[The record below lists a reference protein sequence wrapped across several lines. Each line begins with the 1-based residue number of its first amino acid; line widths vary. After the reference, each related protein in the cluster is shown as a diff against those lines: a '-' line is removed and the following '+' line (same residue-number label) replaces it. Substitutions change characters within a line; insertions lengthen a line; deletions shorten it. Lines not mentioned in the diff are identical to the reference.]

1 MADPDRLIWDRML
14 SHLRENHAAFCRQWF
29 SGPAP
34 PRRGQRTV
42 QRARARSSQAKLPP
56 QTVHRPLQRCG
67 LYRHRQAYPRPL
79 PRPRRGLHVRGTR
92 FGPEPGRSNP
102 PVLQRQP
109 EAPHAVDFQRYSRR
123 FFRFRPRQ
131 TVPNA
136 RRAGFRGRTGG
147 QAEASFAEGA
157 TGLSTSF
164 APQPAV
170 AEHRVEHTRRED
182 SLVINPDHSFEN
194 FVVGP
199 DNRLANAASHSVGS
213 DPGKAYNP
221 LFIHGDVG
229 LGKTHLLQAICLR
242 ILETNPAAVLYYISC
257 ETFVTQFI
265 DAVQAGEMN
274 DFRHRFRDVNVLVID
289 DIHFLTRRDRTQ
301 EEFFHTFN
309 CLHHDQRQIV
319 LSSDAPPRKSPTISS
334 PASSA
339 ALSPG
344 WWSRS
349 TRPATRPRVAI
360 LKTKARLESFA
371 DEVACYIAGRIDSNI
386 RELEGTITKVQI
398 LGGFDARAIDVDLAK
413 AALGDDDSGPSGE
426 PSIQSIIDTV
436 TQYYRI
442 KVTELQ
448 SKRRPES
455 VVLPRQVCMY
465 LARRH
470 TRHSLEEIGGYFGGR
485 DHTTVMHAIRTIE
498 TKLDDEA
505 GFQTVIKAFEDRL
518 RPTPRT
524 APIVLPHLG
533 KSMVFVAFLKEPAG
547 VSTVRFAVHRVC
559 G

>member
-14 SHLRENHAAFCRQWF
+14 SHLRENHAALCRQWF
-29 SGPAP
+29 SD
-34 PRRGQRTV
+34 
-42 QRARARSSQAKLPP
+42 L
-56 QTVHRPLQRCG
+56 RPLGVGNGQFNVRVPDPVKRNY
-67 LYRHRQAYPRPL
+67 LHRQCIGPFNDAAFTVIGRLIPVRFLGPDEAYTSAAPVSDPVAPTRPSSNGSPKHHTPWTSSGTADGSSDSVQDKPYRTPAVPDSVAAPEVKPRL
-79 PRPRRGLHVRGTR
+79 PSPRV
-92 FGPEPGRSNP
+92 S
-102 PVLQRQP
+102 
-109 EAPHAVDFQRYSRR
+109 
-123 FFRFRPRQ
+123 
-131 TVPNA
+131 
-136 RRAGFRGRTGG
+136 
-147 QAEASFAEGA
+147 
-157 TGLSTSF
+157 GLSTSF
-164 APQPAV
+164 APEPAV

-199 DNRLANAASHSVGS
+199 DNRLAHAASHSVGS

-274 DFRHRFRDVNVLVID
+274 DFRHRFRDVDVLVID

-319 LSSDAPPRKSPTISS
+319 LSSDAPPEEIPDLESRLVSRFKSGLVVKVDPPCYET
-334 PASSA
+334 
-339 ALSPG
+339 
-344 WWSRS
+344 
-349 TRPATRPRVAI
+349 RVAI
-360 LKTKARLESFA
+360 LKTKARLRSIDLP

-386 RELEGTITKVQI
+386 RELEGAITKVQI
-398 LGGFDARAIDVDLAK
+398 LAQVDARAIDVDLAK

-448 SKRRPES
+448 SKRRPRS

-524 APIVLPHLG
+524 AP
-533 KSMVFVAFLKEPAG
+533 
-547 VSTVRFAVHRVC
+547 
-559 G
+559 